1 MQAWPGLLFA
11 SLCLAGCS
19 LLAPSDDELLGGG
32 SSGGTTSCGGGSG
45 GSAGTPSG
53 GGTAGS
59 AGVTGG
65 GGAPTGGGGSPGG
78 GGAPTG
84 GGGAPTGGGGAPTG
98 GGGSTGGGGAPT
110 GGGGKPSGGGG
121 APTGGGGAPTGGG
134 GAPTG
139 GGGAPTGG
147 GGSGGS
153 TCQPSSGDATALPR
167 AVYLL
172 LDRSASMAD
181 GAKFSSATSGINA
194 FVTGS
199 KASGIDAGLQY
210 FGLDTGGSCSGVGYG
225 SPVVGFGLLPG
236 LAQPIAASLAGA
248 STGGATPFEGVLNG
262 GKNAGTSYLA
272 SKPGRQVDVVI
283 ITDVTQTTNGGGCSS
298 NTSALTAI
306 VVSAWPS
313 MATHFLAMPNATKS
327 MLDGF
332 ANAGGTAV
340 AESVSS
346 AFSISSALERA
357 VTPCRFAIPSGH
369 TASQLSLT
377 AAGQKLTR
385 LNTPIACGFGDGW
398 FEYAGAAVL
407 CPESCLSLAGG
418 GKVTFTASCGG

>member
-1 MQAWPGLLFA
+1 MQARPGLLFA

-32 SSGGTTSCGGGSG
+32 STGGTTSSGGGGGGGSG

-59 AGVTGG
+59 AGV
-65 GGAPTGGGGSPGG
+65 
-78 GGAPTG
+78 
-84 GGGAPTGGGGAPTG
+84 TGGGGAPTG

-153 TCQPSSGDATALPR
+153 TCQPSNGDATALPR

-172 LDRSASMAD
+172 LDRSSSMAD
-181 GAKFSSATSGINA
+181 GGKFSSAVSGINSFA
-194 FVTGS
+194 TGS
-199 KASGIDAGLQY
+199 KASGVDAGLQY

-225 SPVVGFGLLPG
+225 SPVVGFGLLPA
-236 LAQPIAASLAGA
+236 LSQAISASLAGT
-248 STGGATPFEGVLNG
+248 STGGATPLEGVLNG
-262 GKNAGTSYLA
+262 GKNAGTTYLA

-283 ITDVTQTTNGGGCSS
+283 ITDVTQITNGGGCSS
-298 NTSALTAI
+298 NTATFAAI
-306 VVSAWPS
+306 VASGWPS

-327 MLDGF
+327 MLDGL
-332 ANAGGTAV
+332 ASAGGTAV

-346 AFSISSALERA
+346 SFSISSALERA
-357 VTPCRFAIPSGH
+357 ITPCRFAIPSGH

-377 AAGQKLTR
+377 LAGQKLTR
-385 LNTPIACGFGDGW
+385 VNTPIACGFGDGW
-398 FEYAGAAVL
+398 FEHAGAAVL
-407 CPESCLSLAGG
+407 CPESCQTLSGG
-418 GKVTFTASCGG
+418 GKVTFTASCG

>member
-1 MQAWPGLLFA
+1 MQARPGLLFA

-32 SSGGTTSCGGGSG
+32 SSGGTTSSGGGSG

-65 GGAPTGGGGSPGG
+65 GGAPTGGGGS
-78 GGAPTG
+78 
-84 GGGAPTGGGGAPTG
+84 
-98 GGGSTGGGGAPT
+98 
-110 GGGGKPSGGGG
+110 
-121 APTGGGGAPTGGG
+121 
-134 GAPTG
+134 TG

>member
-1 MQAWPGLLFA
+1 MQARPGLLFA

-32 SSGGTTSCGGGSG
+32 STGGATSSGGSGGSG

-59 AGVTGG
+59 AGV
-65 GGAPTGGGGSPGG
+65 
-78 GGAPTG
+78 
-84 GGGAPTGGGGAPTG
+84 
-98 GGGSTGGGGAPT
+98 TGGGGAPT

-153 TCQPSSGDATALPR
+153 TCQPASGDAVALPR

-181 GAKFSSATSGINA
+181 GAKFSSATSGINTFA
-194 FVTGS
+194 TGS
-199 KASGIDAGLQY
+199 KASGIEAGLQY
-210 FGLDTGGSCSGVGYG
+210 FGLDTGGSCLGAGYG
-225 SPVVGFGLLPG
+225 SPAVGFGLLPA
-236 LAQPIAASLAGA
+236 LAQPIATSLAGTTTA
-248 STGGATPFEGVLNG
+248 GATPFEGVLNG

-298 NTSALTAI
+298 STATFATI
-306 VVSAWPS
+306 VASAWPS

-327 MLDGF
+327 MLDSL
-332 ANAGGTAV
+332 ASAGGTAV
-340 AESVSS
+340 SESVSS
-346 AFSISSALERA
+346 ALSISSALERA

-377 AAGQKLTR
+377 LGAQKLSR

-407 CPESCLSLAGG
+407 CPESCQTLTAG

>member
-32 SSGGTTSCGGGSG
+32 SSGGTTSSGGGSG

-65 GGAPTGGGGSPGG
+65 GGAPTGGGGSTGG

-98 GGGSTGGGGAPT
+98 GGGS
-110 GGGGKPSGGGG
+110 
-121 APTGGGGAPTGGG
+121 
-134 GAPTG
+134 TG